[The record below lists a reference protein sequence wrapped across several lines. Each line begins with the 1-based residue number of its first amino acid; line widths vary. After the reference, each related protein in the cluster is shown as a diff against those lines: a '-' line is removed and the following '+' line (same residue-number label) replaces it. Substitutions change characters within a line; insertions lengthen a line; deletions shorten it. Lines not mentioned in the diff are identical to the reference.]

1 MDMCILKRKP
11 KGHAIKYSCQN
22 NEKKLPKQPNNTS
35 EATQNTP
42 RDGPTGP
49 MVQNELGNSKNAQE
63 KGLWDAL
70 WGPKIRQLA
79 SKLLPHSGLLVQ
91 KHANMRKE
99 STWTSFWLSQD
110 TPKYVKSKHFVKDI
124 LKKSKM
130 HRCRFQCRTSTQK

>member
-11 KGHAIKYSCQN
+11 KGHAITYSCKN
-22 NEKKLPKQPNNTS
+22 NKKKLPKHSNNTS

-42 RDGPTGP
+42 PDGPTSP

-79 SKLLPHSGLLVQ
+79 SKLASHSSLPVQ
-91 KHANMRKE
+91 KHANIKQE
-99 STWTSFWLSQD
+99 TTWTSFWPSQD
-110 TPKYVKSKHFVKDI
+110 TSKDVKSKHFATDI

-130 HRCRFQCRTSTQK
+130 HRWRFQCRTSIQK